1 MSTVDFPSANLK
13 CVVIDDESLA
23 IEVLE
28 NYINRVSSL
37 TLEAKFTNGIDA
49 LSYVNA
55 SQVDILFIDI
65 QMPDINGMDFLKLLN
80 KKINVVFTSA
90 YPEYALEG
98 YNFDPLDF
106 LIKPISFDKFMRAV
120 GRAQVLVNLLNEAS
134 DVEDEYF
141 YIKTQGKIVRLLLSD
156 ILYIEGLK
164 DYVIFYTTTAKYI
177 ALHSMKELEEKLP
190 SKKFTR
196 IHKSYIVELDRIE
209 EIKGN
214 QVKIVGKEI
223 PVGRQ
228 YKLAFFKSI
237 ENKKL

>member
-1 MSTVDFPSANLK
+1 MSTVDFLSTNLK
-13 CVVIDDESLA
+13 CVIIDDESLA

-28 NYINRVSSL
+28 NYINRVNTL
-37 TLEAKFTNGIDA
+37 TLEATFTNGIDA
-49 LSYVNA
+49 LSYVN
-55 SQVDILFIDI
+55 SYQVDILFIDI

-98 YNFDPLDF
+98 YDFAPLDF

-120 GRAQVLVNLLNEAS
+120 GRAQVLINLMHEAS
-134 DVEDEYF
+134 DTDDQYF
-141 YIKTQGKIVRLLLSD
+141 YIKTQGKIVRLLLSE

-164 DYVIFYTTTAKYI
+164 DYVVFYTTTTKYI

-196 IHKSYIVELDRIE
+196 VHKSYIVELDRIE

-214 QVKIVGKEI
+214 QVKILGKEI
-223 PVGRQ
+223 PIGRQ
-228 YKLAFFKSI
+228 YKLAFLNSI
-237 ENKKL
+237 ESKKL